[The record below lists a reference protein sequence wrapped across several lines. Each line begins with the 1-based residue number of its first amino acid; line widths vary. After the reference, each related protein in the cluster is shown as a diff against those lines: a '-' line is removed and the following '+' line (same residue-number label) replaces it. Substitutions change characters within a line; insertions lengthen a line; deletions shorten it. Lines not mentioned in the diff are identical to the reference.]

1 LTGKRSYI
9 EVLDAKK
16 GGYTMKVLV
25 AYFSQTGNT
34 EQIAK
39 AICGE
44 ATAAAHEAEL
54 KKVEDVSAADLA
66 GYDVVFVGSPIHG
79 NGLAAPVGELMNALP
94 EGSSFKLAG
103 FVTHAS
109 SAYEKEGFD
118 AGMQSLGEISAKKNI
133 TYLGAF
139 DCEGRM
145 AEMLQPMVK
154 EARGISDEDWN
165 KRMAELGK
173 HPSAEDEQKAKDF
186 AREIL
191 SKA

>member
-1 LTGKRSYI
+1 
-9 EVLDAKK
+9 
-16 GGYTMKVLV
+16 MKVLV
-25 AYFSQTGNT
+25 TYLSQTGNT

-39 AICGE
+39 AIHGE
-44 ATAAAHEAEL
+44 VAGSHDADL
-54 KKVEDVSAADLA
+54 KKVEEISAGDLA

-79 NGLAAPVGELMNALP
+79 NGLAAPVRELMEALP

-118 AGMQSLGEISAKKNI
+118 QGMQSLEDISASKNI
-133 TYLGAF
+133 TYLGVF

-145 AEMLQPMVK
+145 AEMLKPMIK
-154 EARGISDEDWN
+154 EARGVSDEEWD
-165 KRMAELGK
+165 KRMAELDQ
-173 HPSAEDEQKAKDF
+173 HPNAEDEQKAKEF
-186 AREIL
+186 AKEIL

>member
-1 LTGKRSYI
+1 
-9 EVLDAKK
+9 
-16 GGYTMKVLV
+16 MKALIT
-25 AYFSQTGNT
+25 YLSQTGNT

-39 AICGE
+39 AICEE
-44 ATAAAHEAEL
+44 ASAAHEAEL
-54 KKVEDVSAADLA
+54 KKVEDVSAGDLA

-79 NGLAAPVGELMNALP
+79 NGLAAPVKELMEALP
-94 EGSSFKLAG
+94 EGSSLKLAG

-118 AGMQSLGEISAKKNI
+118 QGMQSLEDISTSKNI
-133 TYLGAF
+133 TYLGVF

-154 EARGISDEDWN
+154 EARGVSDEEWE
-165 KRMAELGK
+165 KRMAELDQ
-173 HPSAEDEQKAKDF
+173 HPNAEDEQKAKDF
-186 AREIL
+186 AKDIL